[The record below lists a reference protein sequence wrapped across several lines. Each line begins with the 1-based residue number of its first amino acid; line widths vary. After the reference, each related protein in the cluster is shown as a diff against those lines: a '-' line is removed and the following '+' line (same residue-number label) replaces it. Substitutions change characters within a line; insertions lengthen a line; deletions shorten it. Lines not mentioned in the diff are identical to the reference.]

1 MRHIPIYLLFA
12 LAAPA
17 LCQDIKPS
25 PTEELRLSVGRWIET
40 MTAVQQEEND
50 WKRDKEVLQ
59 NYKEGLEKEIGDLK
73 EQIASAETR
82 KLGADKASLDKV
94 AERDLYLSAKNEL
107 SATVRQLEEN
117 LSKRLA
123 VFPPALASE
132 PKVAQAIED
141 LKRDLALPADQ
152 RDTQVSKRLLNLI
165 TLVGE
170 AEKFQQTVHIRP
182 ELHKDKSGRE
192 YNMQVLYFGLAMAY
206 AVNED
211 NSLALTGRPGADGW
225 KFEEA
230 PALAGDIR
238 KLIASTAGEQD
249 AAFIQLPI
257 TKK

>member
-1 MRHIPIYLLFA
+1 MRRIPLYLSFA

-17 LCQDIKPS
+17 LCQDVKPS
-25 PTEELRLSVGRWIET
+25 PTEELRLSVGRWVET

-59 NYKEGLEKEIGDLK
+59 NYKEGLEKEIADLK

-82 KLGADKASLDKV
+82 KQGTDRASLDKV

-107 SATVRQLEEN
+107 SVTVRKLEEN
-117 LSKRLA
+117 LAKRLTI
-123 VFPPALASE
+123 FPPALASE

-141 LKRDLALPADQ
+141 LKRDLTLPTDQ
-152 RDTQVSKRLLNLI
+152 RDSMVSKRLLNLI
-165 TLVGE
+165 TLASE
-170 AEKFQQTVHIRP
+170 AEKFQQTVRIRP
-182 ELHKDKSGRE
+182 ELHKDKDGRE
-192 YNMQVLYFGLAMAY
+192 YNMQVIYFGLAMAY

-211 NSLALTGRPGADGW
+211 DSLALAGRPGTDGW
-225 KFEEA
+225 TFEEA

-238 KLIASTAGEQD
+238 KLIASTTGEQD

-257 TKK
+257 SKK